1 MQGAFFRRSLIE
13 KSSFAGTNLTGA
25 SLTWNDF
32 DQVVFT
38 AAVLCEAD
46 LRCSQFERCSFENAD
61 LSGAD
66 LRLSQFLDC
75 QFTGAN
81 MCGAK
86 LTREQSDVA
95 ISPDQSAMVDWQA
108 EPGEEPEGG

>member
-1 MQGAFFRRSLIE
+1 
-13 KSSFAGTNLTGA
+13 
-25 SLTWNDF
+25 
-32 DQVVFT
+32 
-38 AAVLCEAD
+38 
-46 LRCSQFERCSFENAD
+46 
-61 LSGAD
+61 
-66 LRLSQFLDC
+66 
-75 QFTGAN
+75 